1 MKKKKIQ
8 IIDNQWFGFSFSA
21 REGNT
26 IIADTCS
33 MRKFI
38 SLIINYYL
46 ASTFNIYNDL
56 SCMTGK
62 RREKREIFNVIFV
75 C

>member
-1 MKKKKIQ
+1 MIL
-8 IIDNQWFGFSFSA
+8 NHRFFFCA

-26 IIADTCS
+26 INEGTCS
-33 MRKFI
+33 IRQFI

-46 ASTFNIYNDL
+46 ACTFNIYKDL